1 VPITIRAGKAL
12 NVTATE
18 VVVRFRRAPYNVFGF
33 DIGATN
39 QLRFRIWPHAETGLR
54 LAGKEP
60 GAILRPQ
67 LQELAFSH
75 QPGMDQRPYDR
86 LIAAALDGNPL
97 LFARQDAIEAA
108 WGSSTKFWVTSGLC
122 TPIAPAHGDRRKLMR
137 SSLKA
142 TPGTI
147 HLDEDGRGALRRR

>member
-1 VPITIRAGKAL
+1 MPITICAGKAL
-12 NVTATE
+12 TVTATE

-108 WGSSTKFWVTSGLC
+108 WGVVDQVLGDVGPVYSYRSSTWGPKEADALL
-122 TPIAPAHGDRRKLMR
+122 PEGDTWHDPL
-137 SSLKA
+137 
-142 TPGTI
+142 G
-147 HLDEDGRGALRRR
+147 